1 MTAQVAAL
9 LEQAK
14 GLTAEE
20 RAELRAG
27 LDALDESPAWRAAMK
42 AELEDRWQEYQ
53 AGVRGE
59 PLDDVLD
66 EIDAELDAMTP

>member
-1 MTAQVAAL
+1 
-9 LEQAK
+9 
-14 GLTAEE
+14 
-20 RAELRAG
+20 
-27 LDALDESPAWRAAMK
+27 MK